1 MKGRGMPNGKVR
13 FYDEEKGF
21 GFIQGEDGQQVY
33 LHASVIPEGAEV
45 RAGSRLEYSVA
56 DGRRGPQALSVRV
69 LDAPPRLARRNR
81 KSADEMSII
90 IEDLVKLLDGI
101 GGRLKAGQ
109 YPERQASR
117 QVATML
123 RRVADDFDV

>member
-1 MKGRGMPNGKVR
+1 MPNGKVR
-13 FYDEEKGF
+13 FYDEDKGF

-33 LHASVIPEGAEV
+33 LHASVIPDGAEV
-45 RAGSRLEYSVA
+45 RAGSRLEYSVGE
-56 DGRRGPQALSVRV
+56 GRRGPQALSVRI
-69 LDAPPRLARRNR
+69 LDTPLLAKRGR
-81 KSADEMSII
+81 KSADEMAVIL
-90 IEDLVKLLDGI
+90 EDLVKLLDGV
-101 GGRLKAGQ
+101 GGRLKSGQ